1 MWVINIS
8 IDNKPFLYTNNNIIT
23 SMIRKIPI
31 RRMAIEVQEILIR
44 ERKVRIVNNRI
55 KTRKWP
61 SRWNGCIMKVLND
74 V

>member
-1 MWVINIS
+1 MRVINIS
-8 IDNKPFLYTNNNIIT
+8 IDNKPFLYTNNIIIT

-31 RRMAIEVQEILIR
+31 GGMAIEVQEILIR

-61 SRWNGCIMKVLND
+61 
-74 V
+74 

>member
-8 IDNKPFLYTNNNIIT
+8 IDNKPFLYTNNIIIT

-31 RRMAIEVQEILIR
+31 RGMAVEVQEVLIR
-44 ERKVRIVNNRI
+44 DRKVRIVNNRI

-61 SRWNGCIMKVLND
+61 
-74 V
+74 